1 MADMSVINDML
12 RDLDHRH
19 GAQPV
24 APFGGI
30 AVVAAQREWPWRI
43 VLIGLIVSALIVGAY
58 TLVSS
63 RLDKSALTLALSR
76 GERGLDSA
84 AQKNLA
90 VNLSAAEL
98 PAAPLEKLVSVEKVA
113 ALEKVAPADKIVS
126 AEKLVPSEK
135 AVPAEKLAPSEKAVS
150 IEKVVSVEKAA
161 SMEKIAPAEKSPAIE
176 IATVAPTAPAVKPQL
191 LKQPSQTP
199 DAIAEESYRLAM
211 EALRHNAR
219 GDAERELNN
228 SLSLSPNHL
237 AAIAALARLYLE
249 DARFDAALQLLSPA
263 LAANTEALELRQL
276 LARAQLSLGRAS
288 EAQQLLAARQPELS
302 VHTDYYAMLAALE
315 QQLGRYAAAAQ
326 HYGEL
331 LNVDTSIAPWW
342 LGLALALD
350 NQQQNADAAA
360 AYRRAL
366 ALNNLPIAARTF
378 AQQRLSALEGRS

>member
-1 MADMSVINDML
+1 ML

-43 VLIGLIVSALIVGAY
+43 VLMGLIVSALIVGAY

-90 VNLSAAEL
+90 VNLSAEEL
-98 PAAPLEKLVSVEKVA
+98 SAAPLEKLVSVEKVA
-113 ALEKVAPADKIVS
+113 ALENIAPA
-126 AEKLVPSEK
+126 
-135 AVPAEKLAPSEKAVS
+135 EKAVS

-161 SMEKIAPAEKSPAIE
+161 SMEKVAPAEKSPAIE

-191 LKQPSQTP
+191 VKQPSQTP

-302 VHTDYYAMLAALE
+302 AHTDYYAMLAALE